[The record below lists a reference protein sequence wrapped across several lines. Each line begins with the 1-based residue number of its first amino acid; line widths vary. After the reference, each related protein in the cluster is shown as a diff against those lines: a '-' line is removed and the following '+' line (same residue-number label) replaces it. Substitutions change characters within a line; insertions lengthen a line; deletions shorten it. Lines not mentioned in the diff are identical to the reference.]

1 MVTHLSLKI
10 EDTSEDDIIF
20 VTEWQVS
27 PAEVSEPGSKEQ
39 LRLDYFISR
48 CSFFKFILFRRI
60 QNSLF
65 RSDGKENSLQF
76 RFGLIKG

>member
-27 PAEVSEPGSKEQ
+27 PAEVSEPGSKE
-39 LRLDYFISR
+39 
-48 CSFFKFILFRRI
+48 
-60 QNSLF
+60 
-65 RSDGKENSLQF
+65 
-76 RFGLIKG
+76 